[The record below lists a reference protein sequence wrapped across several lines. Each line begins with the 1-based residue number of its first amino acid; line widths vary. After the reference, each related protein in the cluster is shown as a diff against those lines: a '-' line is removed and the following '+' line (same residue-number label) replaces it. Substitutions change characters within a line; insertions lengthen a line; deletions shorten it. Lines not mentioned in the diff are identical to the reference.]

1 MHINFALITSGG
13 NAVDED
19 SVLNQFIK
27 NLVAGV
33 TFLLIIFTLVA
44 IPFVIYG
51 VLTLSNDAVDENEKK
66 FYKLQGLTLMCLGY
80 ALYVFTV
87 ILILSNVFNDWW
99 LWQHFPTFWG
109 MFGNWEHQS
118 RMEAVLCDG
127 LTCFVLAPI
136 FFLWSRKYGQLVDG
150 WYFRGRGQ

>member
-1 MHINFALITSGG
+1 VFRLRFVCLYGDINTFERI
-13 NAVDED
+13 
-19 SVLNQFIK
+19 QR
-27 NLVAGV
+27 LVALAA
-33 TFLLIIFTLVA
+33 F
-44 IPFVIYG
+44 
-51 VLTLSNDAVDENEKK
+51 SD
-66 FYKLQGLTLMCLGY
+66 
-80 ALYVFTV
+80 
-87 ILILSNVFNDWW
+87 
-99 LWQHFPTFWG
+99 FWG

>member
-51 VLTLSNDAVDENEKK
+51 VLTLSNDAVDENEKNSINCK
-66 FYKLQGLTLMCLGY
+66 
-80 ALYVFTV
+80 
-87 ILILSNVFNDWW
+87 
-99 LWQHFPTFWG
+99 H
-109 MFGNWEHQS
+109 
-118 RMEAVLCDG
+118 
-127 LTCFVLAPI
+127 
-136 FFLWSRKYGQLVDG
+136 
-150 WYFRGRGQ
+150 